1 MKKSKKITAL
11 ILAAMLAVSSSAAM
25 AVTVSAEEDTAV
37 AYSSSD
43 TKSWGDYDYQILDDG
58 TVEITNYKGSDTNLV
73 IPSEVDGK
81 KVTSIGNLYGDRG
94 IISVEIPN
102 SVKNIGDGAFDGF
115 SSLKNIIIPDSVTSI
130 GSCAFENCTSLTEV
144 KIPNSVKVIG
154 IRTFRYCIS
163 LTKIEIP
170 DSVEYIQN
178 FAFNHCENLKDVKIP
193 NSVIDIGS
201 GTFSYCKSLK
211 DVTIPSSVTNIEGH
225 IFNSCSNLL
234 SINVSENNTCY
245 SSLDGILFN
254 KEKTEL
260 LEYPAGKSGEYV
272 IPNDVI
278 SISGFAF
285 EDCNNLTSIEIP
297 DSVTSIGAFAFS
309 CCKKLTSVI
318 IPSSVTSI
326 GDGAFE
332 DTPWYNSQPD
342 GLLYAGKVA
351 YRYKGEMPKNTKIT
365 LKDDTVEISG
375 YAFFA
380 CGGLTNIEI
389 PNSVTSIG
397 ELAFAGCTSL
407 TSIEIPDSVTSI
419 GYHACGYNIR
429 GMTEKITGF
438 TIYGTKGTAA
448 ETYANEN
455 GFKFVDINK
464 KTTTLTSKVDNI
476 SVKGTFDDSVTLNVE
491 EATVKNAVKAY
502 NITLKDENG
511 NTIQPNGKIT
521 VSIPSDN
528 ANCKVYWIKEDGT
541 KVDMNATYVDGD
553 YEFTTDHL
561 SVYALIAD
569 TTEPSQESSGEQ
581 NNSSSESSGEQSN
594 NPSEPSNNTNSSK
607 TTSETGKNAVNTGDN
622 NTTAIAAIFAVG
634 ALIAAIIMRKKKA

>member
-1 MKKSKKITAL
+1 MKKGKKITAL

-25 AVTVSAEEDTAV
+25 AVTVSAEENTAV

-43 TKSWGDYDYQILDDG
+43 TKTWGDYDYQVLDDG
-58 TVEITNYKGSDTNLV
+58 TVEIMHYKGSDTNLV
-73 IPSEVDGK
+73 IPSEIDGK
-81 KVTSIGNLYGDRG
+81 KVTSIGNLYGNRG

-193 NSVIDIGS
+193 DSVIDIGS

-380 CGGLTNIEI
+380 CGSLTNIEI

-464 KTTTLTSKVDNI
+464 KITTLTSKVDNI
-476 SVKGTFDDSVTLNVE
+476 SVKGAFDDGVTLNVE

-541 KVDMNATYVDGD
+541 KVDMNATYSNGN